1 MSNLFTPLSDEEL
14 DQLDDFLLDRF
25 DEEFEYAENE
35 DEERDEGILN
45 ISTLDGFLTA
55 IVSGPSITPPS
66 QWLPKIW
73 GDCEPVWESPKE
85 FEYILSLLM
94 RHMNSIA
101 VMLIEC
107 PDEFEPL
114 FLERQVKGKTYLIV
128 DDWCDG
134 YLRAVHMNTDAWLD
148 ADEIGKH
155 LDALTLF
162 ISEEGWA
169 RLDRMTDEEIAS
181 FQELITPA
189 VRQIHQYWF
198 ERRSHGLTVTRVS
211 AKVGRNE
218 SCPCGSGEKF
228 KKCCGAGPTLH

>member
-1 MSNLFTPLSDEEL
+1 
-14 DQLDDFLLDRF
+14 
-25 DEEFEYAENE
+25 
-35 DEERDEGILN
+35 
-45 ISTLDGFLTA
+45 
-55 IVSGPSITPPS
+55 
-66 QWLPKIW
+66 
-73 GDCEPVWESPKE
+73 
-85 FEYILSLLM
+85 M

-101 VMLIEC
+101 VMLIEY

-114 FLERQVKGKTYLIV
+114 FLERQVQGKTYLIV

-198 ERRSHGLTVTRVS
+198 ERRSYGPTITRTS

-218 SCPCGSGEKF
+218 LCPCGSGEKF
-228 KKCCGAGPTLH
+228 KKCCGSGRVLH